1 MWRPPATSW
10 TRVTTKNSDVLAPLT
25 SRSLSSSLLAPKTFT
40 NWRRQSL
47 CFPNQTFAITPEV
60 RPLLPDQSNE
70 SIQCKDYLR
79 RDLDAY
85 EFQNQRAD
93 TIERQP
99 RLRAVCDHTKRSSLW
114 ETGPRCAGIR
124 RIRDVALRLPSRLRM
139 IKSLKTA
146 RD

>member
-85 EFQNQRAD
+85 EFQTKERTPLRGNRGCARCV
-93 TIERQP
+93 TIRSEVLCGKQDLGALVFDGFEMWHSACP
-99 RLRAVCDHTKRSSLW
+99 RD
-114 ETGPRCAGIR
+114 CA
-124 RIRDVALRLPSRLRM
+124 
-139 IKSLKTA
+139 
-146 RD
+146 